1 MPYLDCTGLVDYTS
15 RLYKS
20 WPSAAPAPWNTAP
33 SAGPRGGGQF
43 YDERPRRGQ
52 SCDERYYLC
61 RMCIRNYT
69 RGRVAKV
76 QKNFFHCLLMFI
88 EIFLPTQRDAVSS
101 KKTRLEHFPQRSRPR
116 SLYANK
122 ELIVNAL

>member
-1 MPYLDCTGLVDYTS
+1 MRQQLHV
-15 RLYKS
+15 
-20 WPSAAPAPWNTAP
+20 
-33 SAGPRGGGQF
+33 
-43 YDERPRRGQ
+43 RRGFA
-52 SCDERYYLC
+52 L
-61 RMCIRNYT
+61 NYF
-69 RGRVAKV
+69 RVAKV
-76 QKNFFHCLLMFI
+76 QKKFFHCLLMFI